1 MRRILNDHS
10 ASNTRAL
17 RTFWGVNGMIF
28 YCKSRSRSGMRISI
42 SALFLAGV
50 SCVSY
55 AQESGVSDF
64 QELAKHETIVKVG
77 NDPDNFGFALSI
89 ALARLSPNNRE
100 KLGDDDIDILRS
112 LEQETTKSNIPII
125 YGPYAERISEALGS
139 PSPNVFYVA
148 ELITEARSKER
159 QFRTKSAREAI
170 VKLSPASQKL
180 VASLVEQEM
189 ATLKWSEHDLYQLAV
204 DNPDVVLEIGLR
216 ISEGVKRYSN
226 FKPKKRAPV
235 LTQHGSWGVIGQ

>member
-1 MRRILNDHS
+1 MMRRILNDHS

-180 VASLVEQEM
+180 VASLVERRWPHLNGLSTIFTSLRLTIR
-189 ATLKWSEHDLYQLAV
+189 TLSWRSACVSVRVSRGTRTSSRRKEHQY
-204 DNPDVVLEIGLR
+204 
-216 ISEGVKRYSN
+216 
-226 FKPKKRAPV
+226 
-235 LTQHGSWGVIGQ
+235 